1 MSNSVLF
8 FPPHTPL
15 SVMNIPEWG
24 LWKWVDIGKTSRKEI
39 PRVLSMPTPALYDVL
54 YSFKDIHKV
63 ILNLAYE
70 LNDEQVRWKPE
81 GYSTSIG
88 FHLWHLA
95 RESDYLKAA
104 LLDRNPQFV
113 PEFGDGIEIWQK
125 ESLAQKWGFPEG
137 LQETVGTGLSDE
149 VAASLPIPKKEELI
163 DYLRRSYEAIECFV
177 ELLDSKYSNF
187 ARVDDELRKKIELIR
202 LNLLVFLSHDCR
214 HLGMMECL
222 KGLQTG
228 FGSATEKRE

>member
-1 MSNSVLF
+1 MTT
-8 FPPHTPL
+8 H
-15 SVMNIPEWG
+15 
-24 LWKWVDIGKTSRKEI
+24 
-39 PRVLSMPTPALYDVL
+39 ALYDVL
-54 YSFKDIHKV
+54 HSFKDIHKV
-63 ILNLAYE
+63 VLNLADD
-70 LNDEQVRWKPE
+70 LNDEQLNWKPE

-104 LLDRNPQFV
+104 ILYHNPQFV
-113 PEFGDGIEIWQK
+113 PEFGDGKEIWEN

-137 LQETVGTGLSDE
+137 LHQTVGTGLSDE
-149 VAASLPIPKKEELI
+149 VAATLPIPKKDELLG
-163 DYLRRSYEAIECFV
+163 YLRSSYETIECII
-177 ELLDSKYSNF
+177 EYLDTKYPNF
-187 ARVDDELRKKIELIR
+187 ADVDEKLRKKIEMIR

-228 FGSATEKRE
+228 FGSATEKR

>member
-1 MSNSVLF
+1 MS
-8 FPPHTPL
+8 
-15 SVMNIPEWG
+15 
-24 LWKWVDIGKTSRKEI
+24 
-39 PRVLSMPTPALYDVL
+39 TPALYDVL

-63 ILNLAYE
+63 VLNLAVD
-70 LNDEQVRWKPE
+70 LNDEQLRWKPD

-104 LLDRNPQFV
+104 LLQHYPQIGS
-113 PEFGDGIEIWQK
+113 EFGDGIEIWQK
-125 ESLAQKWGFPEG
+125 ESLAKKWNFPEG
-137 LQETVGTGLSDE
+137 THETVGTGLSDE
-149 VAASLPIPKKEELI
+149 VAAALPIPQKEELLK
-163 DYLRRSYEAIECFV
+163 YLKDSYEAIEQFV
-177 ELLDSKYSNF
+177 EALDTKYSNF
-187 ARVDDELRKKIELIR
+187 ESVDEELKQKIEMVR

-228 FGSATEKRE
+228 FGSATEQRRGQSS